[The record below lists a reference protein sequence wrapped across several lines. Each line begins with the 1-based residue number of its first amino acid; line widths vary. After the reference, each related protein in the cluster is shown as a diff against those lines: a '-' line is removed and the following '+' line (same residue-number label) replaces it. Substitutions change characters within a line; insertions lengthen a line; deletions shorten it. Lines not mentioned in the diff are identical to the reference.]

1 LAFDLKVRTANGH
14 IADQTVD
21 PGAIE
26 RDCPGLYDF
35 LALGDVIVVHQNLPM
50 PKRSN
55 SPKVGHSHF
64 CSWQ

>member
-50 PKRSN
+50 PKRSKF
-55 SPKVGHSHF
+55 P
-64 CSWQ
+64 